1 MDPLSDVLRVLE
13 LSGAVCFRAELSAP
27 WALAVPDS
35 KESTP
40 RLLPSAAR
48 LVLFHVVISGRCW
61 IAVEGKGPL
70 WLETGD
76 AVVLPHGSAHQ
87 MGGGSNVSAT
97 PVMSL
102 LPPSSEEGFPPLV
115 HGGGG
120 SGVTLLCGFLGCDR
134 PIFDPLL
141 ACLPSLIVARRTGPG
156 EDWLDTTV
164 RYMLREAGARP
175 RLGGRSMQMRLTE
188 ILFVE
193 VLRRHLE
200 ELPQSE
206 TGWIAALRDPQ
217 IARAVGEIHADPSR
231 EWTVTDLARCAG
243 VSRSALADRF
253 TRLVGQ
259 SPIEY
264 LTRWRLQLAARLLRA
279 EDASIAEIAGRVGYE
294 SEAAFHRAFKRYV
307 GSTPATWRRA
317 RTGESTANGR
327 LRVG

>member
-1 MDPLSDVLRVLE
+1 MDVLSDVLRVLE
-13 LSGAVCFRAELSAP
+13 LSGAICFRAELSAP

-35 KESTP
+35 RVTTP

-48 LVLFHVVISGRCW
+48 LVLFHVVVSGRCW
-61 IAVEGKGPL
+61 IALESGSPL

-87 MGGGSNVSAT
+87 MGGGPDVAAT

-102 LPPSSEEGFPPLV
+102 LPPSSEEGFPALV

-120 SGVTLLCGFLGCDR
+120 PEVTLLCGFLGCDR

-141 ACLPSLIVARRTGPG
+141 TGLPPLIVARRREPG
-156 EDWLDTTV
+156 GEWLDTTV
-164 RYMLREAGARP
+164 RYMLREVGAQPRP
-175 RLGGRSMQMRLTE
+175 GGRSMQMRLTE

-200 ELPQSE
+200 ELPEHES
-206 TGWIAALRDPQ
+206 GWIAALRDPH
-217 IARAVGEIHADPSR
+217 IGRAVAELHADPSR

-243 VSRSALADRF
+243 VSRSGLADRF
-253 TRLVGQ
+253 RRLVGQ

-279 EDASIAEIAGRVGYE
+279 EDVSIAEIADRVGYD
-294 SEAAFHRAFKRYV
+294 SEAAFHRAFKRFAGV
-307 GSTPATWRRA
+307 TPATWRRA
-317 RTGESTANGR
+317 
-327 LRVG
+327 